1 MPTILLLLLF
11 ALASFPAGAQSA
23 PRPDCSAPPASDG
36 WQVAAPDA
44 AGLDPTTLCGIGPR
58 FKAWTAADIHSVLV
72 VRHGKL
78 VYEQYCTGADE
89 KLGTPV
95 GVVTFDAVTKHD
107 LRSIEKSDAALVLGI
122 VIDQGRMLG
131 IDQPVLPQWSE
142 YAESALTAEGSDH
155 AAALNAAR
163 TTES

>member
-23 PRPDCSAPPASDG
+23 SRPDCSAPPASDG

-44 AGLDPTTLCGIGPR
+44 VGLDPTTLCGIGPR

-78 VYEQYCTGADE
+78 VYEQYFTGADE
-89 KLGTPV
+89 KLGRPV

-107 LRSIEKSDAALVLGI
+107 LRSIEKSSPRWCSVSSLIRGGCQASISRYCRNGPSTPNLRSPQK
-122 VIDQGRMLG
+122 DQITLR
-131 IDQPVLPQWSE
+131 P
-142 YAESALTAEGSDH
+142 
-155 AAALNAAR
+155 
-163 TTES
+163 